1 VRWLDTWLDTAL
13 AYGLCFVFPDGGR
26 KTVANEKEKESDTQS
41 GVEPPHSKM
50 RAWNLSVAAGCC
62 VE

>member
-50 RAWNLSVAAGCC
+50 RA
-62 VE
+62 